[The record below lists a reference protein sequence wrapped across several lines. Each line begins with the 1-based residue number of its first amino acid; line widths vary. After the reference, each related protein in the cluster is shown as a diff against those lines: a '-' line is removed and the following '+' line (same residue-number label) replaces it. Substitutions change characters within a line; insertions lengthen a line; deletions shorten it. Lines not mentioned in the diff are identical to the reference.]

1 MAESPPVGVLPLA
14 AGPLKNGPPKKRCDL
29 CDGTQ
34 FHLIGRFDRKGKPLD
49 TGICSSCGLVAHW
62 IIPSDEQLDEFYA
75 TRYRDEYHGERTPSA
90 RRVMRAWKNGERI
103 YRQLA
108 PLLNAT
114 DDVFEI
120 GAGIGC
126 TVKCFERHGHPAAGI
141 EPNRGF
147 QEFSRDRLKAKVTDK
162 YLFDL
167 PPLPVHDAI
176 LLVHVI
182 EHFRSPRAALEHI
195 HRLLK
200 PRGRLYVEC
209 PNLGAP
215 FTTRGKLFHFA
226 HIHNF
231 TPATLRMIAERCGFE
246 LEREFSTVRDPNLQ
260 MLFRRSEHARL
271 VIDHDSCR
279 QTLAALTRYNALTY
293 HLRWNYLAPRLAKLA
308 SYASERLFAERF
320 VHRLVLE
327 CAAPR
332 DHSIAR
338 AA

>member
-1 MAESPPVGVLPLA
+1 
-14 AGPLKNGPPKKRCDL
+14 L

-34 FHLIGRFDRKGKPLD
+34 FHLIGRFDRRGKPLD
-49 TGICSSCGLVAHW
+49 TGLCATCGLVAHW
-62 IIPSDEQLDEFYA
+62 LIPSDEQLNEFYA

-103 YRQLA
+103 YWQLA
-108 PLLNAT
+108 PLLQPS
-114 DDVFEI
+114 DDIFEI

-126 TVKCFERHGHPAAGI
+126 TVKCFQKYGHPAGGV

-147 QEFSRDRLKAKVTDK
+147 QEFSHDRLKANVNGG

-167 PPLPVHDAI
+167 PPMPRHDVI

-182 EHFRSPRAALEHI
+182 EHFRSPRAALEYI

-200 PRGRLYVEC
+200 PAGRLYVEC

-226 HIHNF
+226 HVHNF
-231 TPATLRMIAERCGFE
+231 TPATLRMMARRCGFT
-246 LEREFSTVRDPNLQ
+246 LEREFSAPRDPNLQ
-260 MLFRRSEHARL
+260 MLFRRAERAEL
-271 VIDHDSCR
+271 AIDPDSCR

-293 HLRWNYLAPRLAKLA
+293 HLRWSYLAPRVAKVT
-308 SYASERLFAERF
+308 SYLGERLLARRYVERLL
-320 VHRLVLE
+320 RQ
-327 CAAPR
+327 CAAEADPP
-332 DHSIAR
+332 IAK

>member
-1 MAESPPVGVLPLA
+1 MAESPPVAVLPM
-14 AGPLKNGPPKKRCDL
+14 AGRPPKKRCDL
-29 CDGTQ
+29 CDGIH
-34 FHLIGRFDRKGKPLD
+34 FHLIGRFDRKGRSLD
-49 TGICSSCGLVAHW
+49 TGICATCGLVAHW
-62 IIPSDEQLDEFYA
+62 TIPTDEQLNEFYA

-90 RRVMRAWKNGERI
+90 RRVMRAWRNGQRI
-103 YRQLA
+103 YDQLA
-108 PLLNAT
+108 PLVAP
-114 DDVFEI
+114 DDEVFEI

-126 TVKCFERHGHPAAGI
+126 TVKCFERHGHSAAGI

-147 QEFSRDRLKAKVTDK
+147 QEFSRDRLKANVTGD

-167 PPLPVHDAI
+167 PPLAAHDVV

-200 PRGRLYVEC
+200 PAGRLYVEC

-231 TPATLRMIAERCGFE
+231 TPVTLRMMVGRCGFD
-246 LEREFSTVRDPNLQ
+246 LESEFSAPRDPNLQ
-260 MLFRRSEHARL
+260 MLFRRTEQAQL

-293 HLRWNYLAPRLAKLA
+293 HLRWNYLAPRVTKLA
-308 SYASERLFAERF
+308 SYFGERLFAKRY
-320 VHRLVLE
+320 VGRLLRQ
-327 CAAPR
+327 CAAESDR
-332 DHSIAR
+332 SVAR